1 MMTGEEKAL
10 FVIFFALGVLVDFS
24 DLAEQTWLMTYS
36 IKDTEWIGYVINFA
50 WGPIRILFGHWSDRL
65 APKIHPAV
73 QIGGVMM
80 IPMVAW
86 AGIMFSVVTK
96 TAPFVTVILLVIA
109 EFGPAIILTIVES
122 IMVKYIR
129 STNVQLSP
137 MCRRYQLLG
146 KAIGGYA
153 GSVLLHH
160 TSEYH
165 VFVMQWGLITSASL
179 FYVKDIMP
187 QLHHDPPVVDAND
200 PVDPE
205 GLSATTSETK
215 TDESHRHYVIFMVLI
230 SMMPIGKNAYFY
242 FLFGPLGL
250 TANEFG
256 LGKLAASII
265 ALACTFSLPLTERWV
280 NSRQLRVTVA
290 WMFVLTGLIKLIQ
303 VVRYTS
309 WWIDDFYIYLVV
321 TAFGT
326 LADSL
331 IWTHYVAV
339 CTRLTLTSE
348 VFAQYMTI
356 PTFGKA
362 GRLAGDYL
370 LLSGFQIDH
379 DQYGQLPAVMM
390 ICYWASLTPFY
401 FSLIRRTNVVS
412 PS

>member
-1 MMTGEEKAL
+1 MMMTEDRAL
-10 FVIFFALGVLVDFS
+10 FVIFFCLGVLVDFS
-24 DLAEQTWLMTYS
+24 ELAEQTWLMTYS
-36 IKDTEWIGYVINFA
+36 IKDTEWIGYAINFA
-50 WGPIRILFGHWSDRL
+50 WGPVRILFGHWSDRL
-65 APKIHPAV
+65 ASRVHPAA
-73 QIGGVMM
+73 QIGIVML

-86 AGIMFSVVTK
+86 MGILFSVVSK
-96 TAPFVTVILLVIA
+96 TAPFVTVLLLVLA

-137 MCRRYQLLG
+137 TCRRYQLLG
-146 KAIGGYA
+146 KALGGYA

-160 TSEYH
+160 TSEYQ
-165 VFVMQWGLITSASL
+165 VFLMQWGLVTSAAL
-179 FYVKDIMP
+179 FYVWDVMP

-200 PVDPE
+200 PEEPE
-205 GLSATTSETK
+205 QQQQQTK
-215 TDESHRHYVIFMVLI
+215 TTDTDNRHYVIFMVLI

-242 FLFGPLGL
+242 YLFGPLGL

-256 LGKLAASII
+256 LGKLASSIL
-265 ALACTFSLPLTERWV
+265 ALACTFTLPLIERWV
-280 NSRQLRVTVA
+280 NPHQLRLTVA

-309 WWIDDFYIYLVV
+309 WWVDDFYIYLVV
-321 TAFGT
+321 TALGT

-331 IWTHYVAV
+331 IWTHYVAT

-356 PTFGKA
+356 PTLGKV
-362 GRLAGDYL
+362 GRLGGDYL

-401 FSLIRRTNVVS
+401 FSLIK
-412 PS
+412 PGHK

>member
-1 MMTGEEKAL
+1 MMTEERAL
-10 FVIFFALGVLVDFS
+10 FAIFFCLGVLVDFS

-36 IKDTEWIGYVINFA
+36 IKDTEWIGYAINFA

-65 APKIHPAV
+65 APRVHPAV
-73 QIGGVMM
+73 QIGYVMA
-80 IPMVAW
+80 IPMLAW
-86 AGIMFSVVTK
+86 AGILFSVVTK
-96 TAPFVTVILLVIA
+96 TAPFVTVLLLVLA
-109 EFGPAIILTIVES
+109 ECGPATILTIVES

-137 MCRRYQLLG
+137 TCRRYQLLG
-146 KAIGGYA
+146 KALGGYA

-160 TSEYH
+160 TSEYQ
-165 VFVMQWGLITSASL
+165 VFLIQWGLVTSAAL
-179 FYVKDIMP
+179 FYMKDVMP
-187 QLHHDPPVVDAND
+187 QLYHDPPVVDAND
-200 PVDPE
+200 PEEP
-205 GLSATTSETK
+205 SATSEQQSEVKTGTTSN
-215 TDESHRHYVIFMVLI
+215 RHYIIFMVLI

-242 FLFGPLGL
+242 YLFGPLGL

-256 LGKLAASII
+256 LGKLTASII
-265 ALACTFSLPLTERWV
+265 ALACTFSLPYL
-280 NSRQLRVTVA
+280 NNQRQLMVTVA
-290 WMFVLTGLIKLIQ
+290 WMFVLTGLIKLVQ

-309 WWIDDFYIYLVV
+309 WWVDDFYIYLVV
-321 TAFGT
+321 TALGT

-356 PTFGKA
+356 PTLGKV
-362 GRLAGDYL
+362 GRLTGDYL

-390 ICYWASLTPFY
+390 ICYWCSLTPFY
-401 FSLIRRTNVVS
+401 FSLIRTNVVS